1 VNLTPRSPA
10 YIALLVAL
18 GSFGPLTMSIYT
30 PVMPS
35 VGHELLATP
44 ENVKL
49 TLTTYMLGFA
59 VGQLF
64 YGPLS
69 DRYGRRPVLLGGL
82 LFFTIT
88 SFACSFAPSIGG
100 LIGLRILQGLGAAS
114 GSVLGRALT
123 RDAYTFKEMPLV
135 MSWISLGQNIAPSLA
150 PMIGGF
156 LGEWSSWRA
165 TFWFVGGFGAI
176 LFLITLAGLRETNR
190 FRSERIDLSSL
201 MRGSGEMLRDRRFL
215 GHILPLGFAF
225 ALNFGMLAG
234 VPFVLQESMGFSPR
248 EFGLIVLL
256 SVGGFTLGT
265 FVNNRLVGRVAPVD
279 IIMFSGWFHVA
290 ALIGMAAL
298 SLAGI
303 QSGDRHRRRTR
314 HRPRLGAGHG
324 GQWRQRRGQ
333 RPRRRD
339 HRRRRGRGPGAAGRR
354 RDPRG
359 RRQGR
364 GQHRQRRHP
373 GSANASSTPR
383 SRPSAAS
390 TSVVNNAGILR
401 DRIFHNMSVDEWR
414 AVIDVHLNG
423 SFYMARAA
431 APSSR
436 SRRARCLRAH
446 DLHLGSDRQLRP
458 GQLRGGQAGHHRPV
472 EVDRARHAALQRA
485 FELHLAV
492 RLEPHDRHDPTDT
505 PEQQARVAKIK
516 QMDDRQDRPD
526 RGLPGQRRGQGRHR
540 PDLRACAPTRSS

>member
-1 VNLTPRSPA
+1 MNLTPRSPA

-82 LFFTIT
+82 LFFAVT

-150 PMIGGF
+150 PTIGGF

-165 TFWFVGGFGAI
+165 TFWFVGGFGTI
-176 LFLITLAGLRETNR
+176 LFLVTLAGLRETNK

-201 MRGSGEMLRDRRFL
+201 LRGSGEMLRNRRFL

-290 ALIGMAAL
+290 ALVGMAAL
-298 SLAGI
+298 SLSGIVTWWAIVGPHMLLSFGTGMIVANANAGAV
-303 QSGDRHRRRTR
+303 GLY
-314 HRPRLGAGHG
+314 PRLAGT
-324 GQWRQRRGQ
+324 
-333 RPRRRD
+333 
-339 HRRRRGRGPGAAGRR
+339 
-354 RDPRG
+354 
-359 RRQGR
+359 
-364 GQHRQRRHP
+364 
-373 GSANASSTPR
+373 ASSLAGLAQMGMGAMGTVAVAALTVVGSRYVAMPMVIGLTPFAIATVL
-383 SRPSAAS
+383 SAR
-390 TSVVNNAGILR
+390 L
-401 DRIFHNMSVDEWR
+401 
-414 AVIDVHLNG
+414 
-423 SFYMARAA
+423 
-431 APSSR
+431 
-436 SRRARCLRAH
+436 
-446 DLHLGSDRQLRP
+446 
-458 GQLRGGQAGHHRPV
+458 LRGEP
-472 EVDRARHAALQRA
+472 RAPK
-485 FELHLAV
+485 
-492 RLEPHDRHDPTDT
+492 LE
-505 PEQQARVAKIK
+505 E
-516 QMDDRQDRPD
+516 
-526 RGLPGQRRGQGRHR
+526 
-540 PDLRACAPTRSS
+540 

>member
-1 VNLTPRSPA
+1 MNLAPRSPA

-44 ENVKL
+44 DNVKL

-69 DRYGRRPVLLGGL
+69 DRFGRRPVLLGGL
-82 LFFTIT
+82 LFFAIT

-150 PMIGGF
+150 PTIGGF

-165 TFWFVGGFGAI
+165 TFWFVGGFGTI
-176 LFLITLAGLRETNR
+176 LFLVTLAGLRETNK

-201 MRGSGEMLRDRRFL
+201 LRGSGEMLRDRRFL

-290 ALIGMAAL
+290 ALVGMAAL
-298 SLAGI
+298 SLSGIVTWWAIVGPHTLLSFGTGMIVANANAGAV
-303 QSGDRHRRRTR
+303 GLY
-314 HRPRLGAGHG
+314 PRLAGT
-324 GQWRQRRGQ
+324 
-333 RPRRRD
+333 
-339 HRRRRGRGPGAAGRR
+339 
-354 RDPRG
+354 
-359 RRQGR
+359 
-364 GQHRQRRHP
+364 
-373 GSANASSTPR
+373 ASSLAGLAQMGMGAMGTIAVAALTVVGSRYVAMPMVIGLTPFAIATVL
-383 SRPSAAS
+383 SAR
-390 TSVVNNAGILR
+390 L
-401 DRIFHNMSVDEWR
+401 
-414 AVIDVHLNG
+414 
-423 SFYMARAA
+423 
-431 APSSR
+431 
-436 SRRARCLRAH
+436 
-446 DLHLGSDRQLRP
+446 
-458 GQLRGGQAGHHRPV
+458 LRGEP
-472 EVDRARHAALQRA
+472 RAPKL
-485 FELHLAV
+485 
-492 RLEPHDRHDPTDT
+492 
-505 PEQQARVAKIK
+505 
-516 QMDDRQDRPD
+516 DD
-526 RGLPGQRRGQGRHR
+526 
-540 PDLRACAPTRSS
+540 